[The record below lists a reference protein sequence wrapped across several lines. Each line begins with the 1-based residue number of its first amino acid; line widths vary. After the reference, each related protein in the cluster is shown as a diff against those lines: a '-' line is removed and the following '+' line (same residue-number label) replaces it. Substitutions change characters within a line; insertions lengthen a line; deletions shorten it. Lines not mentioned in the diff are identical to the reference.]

1 MFKLSSKNKP
11 KSSPGGRNPK
21 QSKRKADTRGGKK
34 GNRNVKRVEK
44 KEEKIMKTDV
54 TKENTHQPPW
64 AIASKKTSPTSSI
77 PLNDQT
83 LLSLSSWTPFNPFR
97 TSTSLTFLGS
107 LTSQLPKLR
116 TPEIA
121 FLGRSNVGKSSL
133 LNALTSSNEA
143 RVGKTPGATA
153 SVNYYSLKSD
163 KGKDLLTFVDL
174 PGFGYAK
181 LSKERKDDISKTA
194 EKYLNESPALA
205 LGILLVDIRRDVSEQ
220 DRSVLAAL
228 YDMNVPLLIVATKSD
243 KVKDPEYEKLKITQG
258 LGLPEG
264 QPLIVSSVGGEGLK
278 DLWGVILEGCR
289 ELVDD
294 VNGEGSSGRGEF
306 GEEEEGEEVYD
317 QGYDWLQSFNDDI
330 VYEDDEKFVE
340 IDPQVE
346 LNRVKQLNDPQNQR
360 ITLKSSLKKLKK
372 MEKDDEVF

>member
-1 MFKLSSKNKP
+1 M
-11 KSSPGGRNPK
+11 
-21 QSKRKADTRGGKK
+21 
-34 GNRNVKRVEK
+34 
-44 KEEKIMKTDV
+44 
-54 TKENTHQPPW
+54 
-64 AIASKKTSPTSSI
+64 
-77 PLNDQT
+77 
-83 LLSLSSWTPFNPFR
+83 
-97 TSTSLTFLGS
+97 
-107 LTSQLPKLR
+107 PKLR

-163 KGKDLLTFVDL
+163 KGKDLLTLVDL

-228 YDMNVPLLIVATKSD
+228 YDMSVPLLIVATKSD

-306 GEEEEGEEVYD
+306 GEEEGEEVYD

-330 VYEDDEKFVE
+330 VYEDDEEFVE

-346 LNRVKQLNDPQNQR
+346 LNRVKQLNDPHSQR